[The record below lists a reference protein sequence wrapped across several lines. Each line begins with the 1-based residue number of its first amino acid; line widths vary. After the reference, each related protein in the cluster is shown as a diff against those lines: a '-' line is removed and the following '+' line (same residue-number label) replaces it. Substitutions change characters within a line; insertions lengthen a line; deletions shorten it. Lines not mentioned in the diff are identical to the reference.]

1 MSKTL
6 SRRSFLTGSVATGAL
21 AAVGLAGCSP
31 APAATNADPAPASS
45 TSEPVGQHPWEV
57 YPGDIAESEI
67 AETVEQDVVI
77 VGLGASGS
85 YAATSAVENGL
96 SVAVLE
102 RNDTFNANGG
112 SHYMFNAAPFKKIG
126 VEVDVDEG
134 RYLRLKAMLSGPMI
148 EKEQRRYSLPGGL
161 TLEVNQVDPALESGF
176 YYAEVE
182 FDTEAAA
189 LAWTPPEA
197 LTAYLSHE
205 VTGQPGESMAAYWA
219 STRG

>member
-1 MSKTL
+1 MEIE
-6 SRRSFLTGSVATGAL
+6 RRWLVEGWPALTPSAVLQMDQGYFAVRPAIRIRREAVLGGETRYVLCFKGGA
-21 AAVGLAGCSP
+21 GLAR
-31 APAATNADPAPASS
+31 
-45 TSEPVGQHPWEV
+45 EE
-57 YPGDIAESEI
+57 
-67 AETVEQDVVI
+67 
-77 VGLGASGS
+77 
-85 YAATSAVENGL
+85 
-96 SVAVLE
+96 
-102 RNDTFNANGG
+102 
-112 SHYMFNAAPFKKIG
+112 

-134 RYLRLKAMLSGPMI
+134 RYLRLMAMLSGPMI
-148 EKEQRRYSLPGGL
+148 EKEQRRYPLPGGL

-197 LTAYLSHE
+197 LTAYLSPE

>member
-1 MSKTL
+1 MEIERRWLVEGWPALTPPSFEWIRATL
-6 SRRSFLTGSVATGAL
+6 PSAPPSASAGRPSWAGRPVTSSASGGA
-21 AAVGLAGCSP
+21 GLAR
-31 APAATNADPAPASS
+31 
-45 TSEPVGQHPWEV
+45 EE
-57 YPGDIAESEI
+57 
-67 AETVEQDVVI
+67 
-77 VGLGASGS
+77 
-85 YAATSAVENGL
+85 
-96 SVAVLE
+96 
-102 RNDTFNANGG
+102 
-112 SHYMFNAAPFKKIG
+112 

-219 STRG
+219 RTRG